1 MAAAIETE
9 SPSPKIYIP
18 EEWSNAAEAIACSL
32 VASPIAFVCGP
43 KNSGKTTFSRHLVNV
58 LLQRHKKVAYL
69 DTDVGQTEFTP
80 PGLLSLTVIDK
91 ITPVLLIT
99 SFFLFVF
106 RFDDTVL
113 EKHLRVYGYMGFG
126 YDGYCL
132 LFPLKKIYWSNQWS
146 EILLNY
152 LLLEFSFQMLFF
164 GDISSK
170 RDPTTYLA
178 YISALYDHYLK
189 EYRSNSK
196 TENQD
201 STAMPL
207 VINTPG
213 WVKGIGYEILVNMLN
228 YMSPTHVLKIRI
240 SAEKKNLPAGAFW
253 SNDENTDNVTV
264 IEISAALQ
272 DYLKRSVLVQK
283 DARLLRDLRVMAY
296 FRQCFPSDKT
306 ISTIKELAHALAA
319 HPPYEVPISSI
330 KIKHLHCQVPETE
343 TFYSLNVTIVGLG
356 VGSFSEQLP
365 QCVGLGIVR
374 GIDTFRGVIYVIT
387 PVPQQI
393 LEDVDLLL
401 QGFIQIPTSLLQV
414 QGCVSPYMSAN
425 VISIN

>member
-69 DTDVGQTEFTP
+69 DTDVGQTEFTL

-91 ITPVLLIT
+91 ITPDLTIP
-99 SFFLFVF
+99 
-106 RFDDTVL
+106 
-113 EKHLRVYGYMGFG
+113 
-126 YDGYCL
+126 CL
-132 LFPLKKIYWSNQWS
+132 KTPERCF
-146 EILLNY
+146 
-152 LLLEFSFQMLFF
+152 FF